1 MNNFNLENIHIIGS
15 FSSEEKLTNESK
27 TFEYK
32 KIENEY
38 ILKTCIH
45 ICIIGLI
52 VLLNILNHLLIFYPR
67 LSYLN
72 ASILIILF
80 TIINFINIRFD
91 LLNKLNLLNSFYT
104 KIEEI
109 QLDKNCLKIKYKLN
123 NKTITVKLN
132 SINQVYQIN
141 RTNYELNLLTN
152 TLYIPYQKINNNIN
166 CKLSNDIHITKKTI
180 KKDILKKGFIIY
192 ITFLI
197 LMFLVI
203 KRIDFL
209 LLIMYPISLIFIFI
223 IILLIQNKY
232 DYLNL
237 KTLNNIINLKLIN
250 YENKTFICVDEKNNV
265 NFFYLNNYNEILNNE
280 DIINNCIEINTLKRI
295 ININKK

>member
-91 LLNKLNLLNSFYT
+91 LLNKLNLLNSFNT

-197 LMFLVI
+197 LMFLII

-280 DIINNCIEINTLKRI
+280 NIINNCIEINPLKRI